1 MSPTEAAAVTA
12 GAMRLGVHLAPQAL
26 AGFARF
32 LDLLG
37 VWNERIR
44 LLGPRDRE
52 TIIGQHLL
60 DGLAPAPHLPAA
72 GRLVDVG
79 SGAGFPGIVLGCVRP
94 DLPLTLVESRRR
106 RASFLREAIR
116 TIPLPQAEVLEVRAE
131 ALPIS
136 DAAVVTARGLRLDAF
151 LELAAPLLAADGVAI
166 AMQAAG
172 AVRGAAP
179 VGAQH
184 GLRLVA
190 APTYRLATGVPRCL
204 LIFAPERVS

>member
-1 MSPTEAAAVTA
+1 MSPTEAAAITA
-12 GAMRLGVHLAPQAL
+12 GATRLGLHLAPDAL
-26 AGFARF
+26 ARLARF

-44 LLGPRDRE
+44 LIGPRDRE
-52 TIIGQHLL
+52 TIIGRHVL
-60 DGLAPAPHLPAA
+60 DGLAPAPHLPGA

-79 SGAGFPGIVLGCVRP
+79 SGAGFPGIVLGCTRP

-116 TIPLPQAEVLEVRAE
+116 TIPLPQAEVLETRAE
-131 ALPIS
+131 ALPFS
-136 DAAVVTARGLRLDAF
+136 DAAAVTARGLRLDAF
-151 LELAAPLLAADGVAI
+151 LELAAPLLAAEGVAI
-166 AMQAAG
+166 AMQAVSAI
-172 AVRGAAP
+172 RGAEPA
-179 VGAQH
+179 AARY

-190 APTYRLATGVPRCL
+190 APTYHLPTGVPRCL